1 MAAHTPRAAR
11 FCLHRRLRLTLS
23 NSEKIALSIWLWQ
36 DAVWTSSTEFRRP
49 SHLGFSVKAEYSPRI
64 LAEDKSQRVSVN

>member
-36 DAVWTSSTEFRRP
+36 DAVWTIFDGIPSTVSFRFFGE
-49 SHLGFSVKAEYSPRI
+49 SRI
-64 LAEDKSQRVSVN
+64 FP